1 MSKNN
6 GIIRLNAI
14 DNKTRTKTIAVRI
27 LRLWVQKDLSGKEGL
42 EMIIIDEWGDKIQAS
57 ISVGLKK
64 KFLPLLKSHI
74 ILIKKFQVLENKP
87 NFQSANLIFNVCK
100 ADGVVD
106 MDDDIFSV
114 EYLNTIKC
122 SGLSS
127 HEIILKEGCITIL
140 LRNIDPCSELCNG
153 TRMIVTKLGDRII
166 EAKLIS
172 GKNAGKQFPIARMIM
187 SPSDFT
193 KFPIR
198 FQRRQF
204 PLTVCFA
211 MTINKRNEEK
221 KEKEIGP
228 IIEGYYDKYFANT
241 KDWSSADFYHAVCQT
256 IEDINKTLGSTQLR
270 VPKTR
275 TLEDAYK
282 PKRLQTSRAFFEL
295 LGLELDK
302 SSVCSNIKKNHHKGK
317 GKLLTKEEFEK
328 ILKEVI
334 LDTGVTSIGA
344 KDILLYLFG
353 VPATALF
360 LKQKMVPKLIPNEVF
375 IPAITSATVFLL
387 AMFNKI

>member
-6 GIIRLNAI
+6 GIIRLKAI
-14 DNKTRTKTIAVRI
+14 DDKTRTKTIAVRI

-42 EMIIIDEWGDKIQAS
+42 KMIIIDEWGDKIQAS
-57 ISVGLKK
+57 ISVGLKN

-127 HEIILKEGCITIL
+127 HEIRLKEGCIIIL
-140 LRNIDPCSELCNG
+140 LGNIDPCSELCNG

-211 MTINKRNEEK
+211 MTINKSQGQSLSNVGLYLPK
-221 KEKEIGP
+221 PVFSHG
-228 IIEGYYDKYFANT
+228 
-241 KDWSSADFYHAVCQT
+241 
-256 IEDINKTLGSTQLR
+256 QLYVPLSR
-270 VPKTR
+270 V
-275 TLEDAYK
+275 
-282 PKRLQTSRAFFEL
+282 TSRKCL
-295 LGLELDK
+295 
-302 SSVCSNIKKNHHKGK
+302 
-317 GKLLTKEEFEK
+317 K
-328 ILKEVI
+328 IL
-334 LDTGVTSIGA
+334 
-344 KDILLYLFG
+344 
-353 VPATALF
+353 ALGNDGWAHNTTTNVVYSEIF
-360 LKQKMVPKLIPNEVF
+360 DKL
-375 IPAITSATVFLL
+375 
-387 AMFNKI
+387 